1 MTINYT
7 FMGMRDGAIG
17 FSTDLVGSLI
27 GLACTAAQVPY
38 RMCTSEH
45 RWDDICNDFWSN
57 GENISYQLQY
67 MLGGEEFLER
77 IKNKTHPAYRHAYN
91 STLLG
96 SNLLSIAPLATSMA
110 LKAPK
115 YLKTGYSV
123 LRNWRTHMV
132 LAKQTCQQT
141 PAFIKYALGL
151 GKKPGYAQILEERKN
166 VFPKNPKD
174 LCPGAVRDRKGY
186 IYTSDKIRIKP
197 EKHIL
202 ESGEI
207 YNPRHHG
214 QHYHIEVRTNAS
226 KSWNNKKYKYY
237 IKPEGYQEGR
247 SFAVCEVLGSSQ

>member
-1 MTINYT
+1 MTVNYT
-7 FMGMRDGAIG
+7 FMGVRDGAIG

-57 GENISYQLQY
+57 GENISHQLQY

-77 IKNKTHPAYRHAYN
+77 IKNETHPAYRHAYN
-91 STLLG
+91 GTLLG
-96 SNLLSIAPLATSMA
+96 SNLLSMAPLATSMA

-151 GKKPGYAQILEERKN
+151 GKKVADRGGARGSNGFLGRRGWEL
-166 VFPKNPKD
+166 KNPSYQPIRNNPVIIGNRKYSAHAVD
-174 LCPGAVRDRKGY
+174 QMQNRGYMPSLIEHIVGTRTGGPNKVPGRIQYYDPN
-186 IYTSDKIRIKP
+186 IRLKVIT
-197 EKHIL
+197 EAD
-202 ESGEI
+202 GEI
-207 YNPRHHG
+207 VT
-214 QHYHIEVRTNAS
+214 IFT
-226 KSWNNKKYKYY
+226 
-237 IKPEGYQEGR
+237 GR
-247 SFAVCEVLGSSQ
+247 K